1 MSRDDFIQDKTR
13 EIQRKNKIKLKIK
26 IKRGPVT
33 CVSMVGNSHKT
44 QGFAFD
50 DIVVNVENQLYIA
63 INET

>member
-1 MSRDDFIQDKTR
+1 
-13 EIQRKNKIKLKIK
+13 
-26 IKRGPVT
+26 
-33 CVSMVGNSHKT
+33 MVGNSHKT

>member
-1 MSRDDFIQDKTR
+1 
-13 EIQRKNKIKLKIK
+13 
-26 IKRGPVT
+26 
-33 CVSMVGNSHKT
+33 MVGNSYKT